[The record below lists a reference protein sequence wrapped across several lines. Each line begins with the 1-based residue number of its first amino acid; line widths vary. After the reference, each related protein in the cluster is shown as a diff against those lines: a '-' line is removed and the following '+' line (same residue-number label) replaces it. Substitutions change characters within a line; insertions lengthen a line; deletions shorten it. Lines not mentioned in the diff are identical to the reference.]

1 MKYSSP
7 SLTKVLFLF
16 LFAISCLST
25 NEKAEKKTKTFDL
38 SVLPKPASVKLSDLG
53 FVDIEYIPLET
64 NEQSLIS
71 GTNEILFPIKISV
84 DENSYLIKRFNTI
97 LKFHYN
103 GSFATRIGTVGRG
116 PNEFTAAHDSKIY
129 EKNQNI
135 YLLARWQEKFFVYS
149 ENGELIRTFKVPFS
163 PSEFSFCGDG
173 ILCYGENHMGNIEN
187 SYNMIDTS
195 GRIIKSYINKYP
207 FKNHDAYGIENENL
221 FYRFNNQLFKKEVYS
236 DTIYLCEKEDFK
248 AHLVILV
255 GDRLIT
261 PKARSEFEGLYLAK
275 NYIIPLKLFEFGDY
289 VYYEFVYKYE
299 LPDNVVI
306 YSFIGSKKNN
316 YQVLFDRSQG
326 LINDLDGGP
335 KILPRA
341 TKDDNTII
349 ALVDA
354 LELKTYIESDAFKNS
369 NPIYPDKKIKLKN
382 LANNLKETDNPV
394 LILVKMKN

>member
-195 GRIIKSYINKYP
+195 GRIIKSYI
-207 FKNHDAYGIENENL
+207 
-221 FYRFNNQLFKKEVYS
+221 
-236 DTIYLCEKEDFK
+236 
-248 AHLVILV
+248 
-255 GDRLIT
+255 
-261 PKARSEFEGLYLAK
+261 
-275 NYIIPLKLFEFGDY
+275 
-289 VYYEFVYKYE
+289 
-299 LPDNVVI
+299 
-306 YSFIGSKKNN
+306 
-316 YQVLFDRSQG
+316 
-326 LINDLDGGP
+326 
-335 KILPRA
+335 
-341 TKDDNTII
+341 
-349 ALVDA
+349 
-354 LELKTYIESDAFKNS
+354 
-369 NPIYPDKKIKLKN
+369 
-382 LANNLKETDNPV
+382 
-394 LILVKMKN
+394 